1 MCEAIVTPCV
11 VSDELPAAEALEQRD
26 PGQLSSPGQRRRLCR
41 KSTAGVSQQD
51 CHPPGMLP
59 AERDQSAKTRKQ
71 KSEGQIDLRFFQVPA
86 LTRRESTAA

>member
-1 MCEAIVTPCV
+1 
-11 VSDELPAAEALEQRD
+11 
-26 PGQLSSPGQRRRLCR
+26 
-41 KSTAGVSQQD
+41 
-51 CHPPGMLP
+51 MLP